1 MITRNNYEEFFL
13 LYVDDELSTAD
24 REAVERF
31 VGEHPDLKEELEMLL
46 QCRVSPDEMLSFS
59 GKEDLFRSG
68 SPINTGNYE
77 GWFLS
82 YIDNE
87 LDTPSRQAV
96 IDFVRRHPEKNIELQ
111 QLQRTVSAPDPSIV
125 FPGKELLYRR
135 EERRRIAWLPLT
147 GIAAAALILGAV
159 GLLIFHPFR
168 TDRGLVGSTNSGAAA
183 HPGTDSLTTAAKI
196 PSKPAATA
204 DPRPAPAPVLA
215 SASSTTEKKSTAPVT
230 PRTANPYYIPKKE
243 DKQSTPTE
251 DKTTAPL
258 MAQADPVRPTKVDP
272 ASPAKTVDTDPGR
285 EVAVTVPKT
294 IDRNMK
300 TPVTVAVT
308 GDQTQHDAT
317 GNMNASFAT
326 QALLSQVSYSDDDSQ
341 EQPVSPRK
349 NKLRGIFRK
358 VTRVLEKPAAREDDD
373 NKKVTIGGF
382 QFALK

>member
-1 MITRNNYEEFFL
+1 
-13 LYVDDELSTAD
+13 
-24 REAVERF
+24 
-31 VGEHPDLKEELEMLL
+31 
-46 QCRVSPDEMLSFS
+46 
-59 GKEDLFRSG
+59 
-68 SPINTGNYE
+68 
-77 GWFLS
+77 
-82 YIDNE
+82 
-87 LDTPSRQAV
+87 
-96 IDFVRRHPEKNIELQ
+96 
-111 QLQRTVSAPDPSIV
+111 
-125 FPGKELLYRR
+125 
-135 EERRRIAWLPLT
+135 
-147 GIAAAALILGAV
+147 
-159 GLLIFHPFR
+159 
-168 TDRGLVGSTNSGAAA
+168 
-183 HPGTDSLTTAAKI
+183 
-196 PSKPAATA
+196 
-204 DPRPAPAPVLA
+204 
-215 SASSTTEKKSTAPVT
+215 
-230 PRTANPYYIPKKE
+230 
-243 DKQSTPTE
+243 
-251 DKTTAPL
+251 
-258 MAQADPVRPTKVDP
+258 MAQADPARPTKVDP